1 MATNSNLRDPR
12 ALGWVLYL
20 LALLL
25 IVGPLSQW
33 TVIVWPMHL
42 DVVQWR
48 YGSIGLLEE
57 RLTLPMVGLFTAML
71 AASLLEHR
79 AVQGTL
85 AGLSL
90 LAAPM
95 LAALAVVIALDGIE
109 LRYTVPAKALGGFD
123 GSLART
129 VLVLLYAAVVAAVLG
144 WAGLKAR
151 GKKAPRR
158 SESTPLT
165 VRRPVAQGGTGA

>member
-1 MATNSNLRDPR
+1 
-12 ALGWVLYL
+12 

-25 IVGPLSQW
+25 IVEPLSQW
-33 TVIVWPMHL
+33 MVIVWPMHP

-57 RLTLPMVGLFTAML
+57 RLTLPAVGLFMAIL

-90 LAAPM
+90 LAAP
-95 LAALAVVIALDGIE
+95 ALAVLAVTISLDGLQ
-109 LRYTVPAKALGGFD
+109 LRYSVRTEQLRGFEL
-123 GSLART
+123 SLART

-144 WAGLKAR
+144 RAALKAR
-151 GKKAPRR
+151 RKKGSSR
-158 SESTPLT
+158 SESTPRL
-165 VRRPVAQGGTGA
+165 VRGPFAPGPGA